1 MLVLVEVFKLYR
13 KWVVGSLVVLG
24 LLFSSPGSVAASEYG
39 LTDAQQ
45 KKIVEPYDRFYHAAF
60 ADKAAVED
68 FGMYKIPGLYEAA
81 TLSLA
86 TGKIA
91 ESQTMTPQGIAL
103 TDKYVLISAYS
114 HDHQNHSVIYML
126 DRQTHRYLKTVVLPG
141 HPHLGGIAY
150 DPKHQR
156 VWVTTDGL
164 YAGLASI
171 DLKVME
177 DYQLE
182 DQRVVAYHQQISL
195 NNIARASALTYTSG
209 VLVVGY
215 FTLDEYGRMST
226 YRLNDQGELTTTS
239 QEKVSSFDAGQPN
252 KATQLPVAPPQ
263 FARSIGAWKTLAM
276 VQGIAFYKD
285 YLLMS
290 QSWGPERSGK
300 IYFFNLDK
308 VDRYFSIKD
317 AEFKVDTPPYIEQ
330 ITVSDNQLFTL
341 FEGAAFPYRRRN
353 PVLVDHA
360 IQLRMDDL
368 LEKTDE

>member
-1 MLVLVEVFKLYR
+1 M
-13 KWVVGSLVVLG
+13 
-24 LLFSSPGSVAASEYG
+24 SVAASDYG

-45 KKIVEPYDRFYHAAF
+45 KKIVAPYGRFYHAAF
-60 ADKAAVED
+60 ADKAEVED
-68 FGMYKIPGLYEAA
+68 FGMYKIPGLNETE

-86 TGKIA
+86 TGKIVK
-91 ESQTMTPQGIAL
+91 SQTMTPQGIAL

-126 DRQTHRYLKTVVLPG
+126 DRQTHRYLKTVVLPE

-215 FTLDEYGRMST
+215 FTLNEYGRMST
-226 YRLNDQGELTTTS
+226 YRLNVQGELTTTS
-239 QEKVSSFDAGQPN
+239 QEKVSNFDAGQQN
-252 KATQLPVAPPQ
+252 KETQLPVAPPQ

-300 IYFFNLDK
+300 VYFFNLDK

-330 ITVSDNQLFTL
+330 ITVSEDQLFTL
-341 FEGAAFPYRRRN
+341 FEGAALPYRRRN

>member
-1 MLVLVEVFKLYR
+1 MWGLFR
-13 KWVVGSLVVLG
+13 KWVGAIIVLG
-24 LLFSSPGSVAASEYG
+24 LLSFSPVSVAAVEYG
-39 LTDAQQ
+39 LTDVQQ
-45 KKIVEPYDRFYHAAF
+45 KKIIEPYDRFYHAAF
-60 ADKAAVED
+60 ADKSEVED
-68 FGMYKIPGLYEAA
+68 YGMYQIPGLHKAE

-86 TGKIA
+86 TGKVV
-91 ESQTMTPQGIAL
+91 ESQLMTPQGITL
-103 TDKYVLISAYS
+103 TDNYILISAYS

-141 HPHLGGIAY
+141 HPHLGGISY

-171 DLKVME
+171 DLKAME

-182 DQRVVAYHQQISL
+182 DQRVVTYHQQISL
-195 NNIARASALTYTSG
+195 NNITRASALAYTSG

-215 FTLDEYGRMST
+215 FTLNEYGRMST

-239 QEKVSSFDAGQPN
+239 QEKVSSFDAGRQS
-252 KATQLPVAPPQ
+252 KTAQMPVAPPQ
-263 FARSIGAWKTLAM
+263 FARSVGAWKTLSM
-276 VQGIAFYKD
+276 VQGLAFYKD

-317 AEFKVDTPPYIEQ
+317 AEFEIDTPPYIEQ
-330 ITVSDNQLFTL
+330 ITASDQQLFTL
-341 FEGAAFPYRRRN
+341 FEGAAFSYRSRN
-353 PVLVDHA
+353 PVLVDHV
-360 IQLRMDDL
+360 IQLKIADL
-368 LEKTDE
+368 LTKKDE